1 MGRISDRLLIC
12 LSASGETERVRRTA
26 GWSVAIIP
34 QGLGPGRNERKRPE
48 WAAAAGGTT
57 EMTAQRW
64 LGDSKR
70 KRQKQ
75 NKAWK

>member
-12 LSASGETERVRRTA
+12 LSASDETERVRRTA

-48 WAAAAGGTT
+48 WAAAAEGGTK
-57 EMTAQRW
+57 EMTAQKMVR
-64 LGDSKR
+64 GQ
-70 KRQKQ
+70 QKK
-75 NKAWK
+75 KAKTE